1 MSKIVSLTKF
11 RAQSDEKAA
20 FLGLLR
26 KNIEQNPEQIAP
38 IPVGLLDRMARIREQ
53 AEKKRKETELLEG

>member
-1 MSKIVSLTKF
+1 MKKT
-11 RAQSDEKAA
+11 A

-26 KNIEQNPEQIAP
+26 QDIEQNPEQIAP

-53 AEKKRKETELLEG
+53 AEKKRQETELLEG